1 MKHNAAYRVWQVF
14 GYHMKQSLSCQTN
27 YSIFYYFVVLR
38 VEIRKIKS
46 KFTILT
52 ALCLITDAPFAFW
65 TYFRYLSLQ
74 GHISYDIADKA
85 VDFLQANK

>member
-1 MKHNAAYRVWQVF
+1 MQ
-14 GYHMKQSLSCQTN
+14 
-27 YSIFYYFVVLR
+27 
-38 VEIRKIKS
+38 IKS

-52 ALCLITDAPFAFW
+52 ALCVITDAPFAFW